1 MIENDLP
8 AEALAD
14 PRTFTDPAAL
24 HGLLARL
31 RRDDPLAMMRAPD
44 HDPVRLV
51 TRHADIMAIERDAAR
66 FVNAPR
72 QALFSNSYLEASRAA
87 LGGIDPSKFMRNLV
101 AMDGADHQAYRE
113 ITQGYFTP
121 RGLEGLRAEIER
133 LAAEFVGRMA
143 GLGGTCDFAE
153 VALAYPLRVIMTM
166 LGVPEEDEPLMLRL
180 TQQTLTNQD
189 PEFRDQEG
197 GGDGGSGG
205 GMGAMLEMYM
215 YFQRMIADR
224 RASPR
229 DDLASIIANA
239 RVNGELL
246 PDADVFGYFL
256 IVATAGHDTTSYA
269 ITGGLLAL
277 LENPEQMA
285 MLRADPSLMPTAV
298 EEIIRWT
305 TSVKHFCRT
314 ATEDCTFEGA
324 AIKAGDVLLLSYP
337 SANRDEAVFD
347 HPHQFRIDRKPNRQ
361 LAFGFGPH
369 VCLGQYL
376 ARLELSLFL
385 TELLARV
392 EDIELAGIPRYVE
405 GTFVGGVKHLPI
417 RYRMK

>member
-8 AEALAD
+8 AEAIAD

-24 HGLLARL
+24 YGLLARL
-31 RRDDPLAMMRAPD
+31 RRDDPLAVIHAPD
-44 HDPVRLV
+44 HAPVRLV
-51 TRHADIMAIERDAAR
+51 TRHADLMSIERDAAR
-66 FVNAPR
+66 FINAPR
-72 QALFSNSYLEASRAA
+72 QAHFSNSQMMASAKA
-87 LGGIDPSKFMRNLV
+87 LGGVDISKFMRNLV
-101 AMDGADHQAYRE
+101 SMDGPDHAAYRE
-113 ITQGYFTP
+113 IAQGYFTP
-121 RGLEGLRAEIER
+121 KGLEGLRTEIER

-143 GLGGTCDFAE
+143 DHGGECDFAQ

-166 LGVPEEDEPLMLRL
+166 LGVPEEDEALMLRL
-180 TQQTLTNQD
+180 TQQTLTSQD
-189 PEFRDQEG
+189 PEFQAK
-197 GGDGGSGG
+197 GSSSV
-205 GMGAMLEMYM
+205 GAMMEMYL
-215 YFQRMIADR
+215 YFQKMIADL
-224 RASPR
+224 RANPA
-229 DDLASIIANA
+229 DNLGSIIANA

-246 PDADVFGYFL
+246 SDPDVFGYFN

-277 LENPEQMA
+277 LENPEEMA
-285 MLRADPSLMPTAV
+285 RLRADPSLMTSAV

-314 ATEDCTFEGA
+314 ATEDCVVDGHK
-324 AIKAGDVLLLSYP
+324 IKAGELLLLSYP
-337 SANRDEAVFD
+337 SANRDEAVFE

-376 ARLELSLFL
+376 ARLELTLFL

-392 EDIELAGIPRYVE
+392 DDIELAGTPRYVE

>member
-14 PRTFTDPAAL
+14 PKTFTDPAAL
-24 HGLLARL
+24 HGLLSRL
-31 RRDDPLAMMRAPD
+31 RRNDPLAVIHPAD
-44 HDPVRLV
+44 FNPVRLV
-51 TRHADIMAIERDAAR
+51 TRHADLMAIERDAER
-66 FVNAPR
+66 FINAPR
-72 QALFSNSYLEASRAA
+72 QAHFSNSQMEASRKA
-87 LGGIDPSKFMRNLV
+87 LGGVDVTKFMRNLV
-101 AMDGADHQAYRE
+101 SMDGPDHQAYRE
-113 ITQGYFTP
+113 ITQSYFTP
-121 RGLEGLRAEIER
+121 KGLEGLRGEIER

-143 GLGGTCDFAE
+143 DLDGECDFSA

-166 LGVPEEDEPLMLRL
+166 LGVPVEDEPLMLRL
-180 TQQTLTNQD
+180 TQQTLTSQD
-189 PEFRDQEG
+189 PEFQAQ
-197 GGDGGSGG
+197 GSSS
-205 GMGAMLEMYM
+205 MGAMMEMYL
-215 YFQRMIADR
+215 YFQTMIADR
-224 RASPR
+224 RENPR

-239 RVNGELL
+239 RVGGELL
-246 PDADVFGYFL
+246 PEADVFGYFN
-256 IVATAGHDTTSYA
+256 IIATAGHDTTSYA

-277 LENPEQMA
+277 LENPEELA
-285 MLRADPSLMPTAV
+285 KLRAAPSLMPTAV

-314 ATEDCTFEGA
+314 ATQDCIVAGEE
-324 AIKAGDVLLLSYP
+324 IKAGELLLLSYP
-337 SANRDEAVFD
+337 SANRDETVFE
-347 HPHQFRIDRKPNRQ
+347 HPHLFRIDRKPNRQ

-392 EDIELAGIPRYVE
+392 DDIELAGIPRYVE

>member
-31 RRDDPLAMMRAPD
+31 RRTDPLAVITAPD
-44 HDPVRLV
+44 HAPVRLV

-66 FVNAPR
+66 FINQPR
-72 QALFSNSYLEASRAA
+72 QAHFSISQMEASRKA
-87 LGGIDPSKFMRNLV
+87 LGGVDVGKFMRNLV
-101 AMDGADHQAYRE
+101 SMDGPDHQAYRE
-113 ITQGYFTP
+113 ITQSYFTP
-121 RGLEGLRAEIER
+121 KGLESLRGEIER

-143 GLGGTCDFAE
+143 DHGGTCDFAQ

-166 LGVPEEDEPLMLRL
+166 LGVPVEDEPLMLRL
-180 TQQTLTNQD
+180 TQQTLTSQD
-189 PEFRDQEG
+189 PEFQAEG
-197 GGDGGSGG
+197 GSS
-205 GMGAMLEMYM
+205 MGAMMEMYL
-215 YFQRMIADR
+215 YFQTMIADR
-224 RASPR
+224 RANPQG
-229 DDLASIIANA
+229 DLASIIANS
-239 RVNGELL
+239 RLNGELL
-246 PDADVFGYFL
+246 PEPDVFGYFN
-256 IVATAGHDTTSYA
+256 IISTAGHDTTSYA

-285 MLRADPSLMPTAV
+285 RLRAEPALMPTAV

-314 ATEDCTFEGA
+314 ATQDCIVAGRE
-324 AIKAGDVLLLSYP
+324 IKAGELLLLSYP
-337 SANRDEAVFD
+337 SANRDEAVFGD
-347 HPHQFRIDRKPNRQ
+347 PDEFRIDRKPNRQ

-376 ARLELSLFL
+376 ARLELGLFL

-392 EDIELAGIPRYVE
+392 EDIELAGTPRFVE

-417 RYRMK
+417 RYRMKVGGHVS